1 MNYQTERMQKLH
13 KAAMEIVE
21 SVGMKFHHPKAIE
34 ILKAHDIRCF

>member
-21 SVGMKFHHPKAIE
+21 SAVKETSLISQKNS
-34 ILKAHDIRCF
+34 